1 VTELN
6 KEQDNT
12 RLIESRVS
20 SSPFTRKNLPDM
32 TAHLLFW
39 PVSII
44 GFFADLWTKS
54 LIFKWLQ
61 PGETYSVIDGF
72 FQLTAVL
79 NAGAAFGLAD
89 GRRFFLI
96 ATSVIASL
104 AIVAFFYFGKIT
116 NRLAQLALGL
126 FMVKNRLAQLA
137 LGLFMAGVCGNL
149 YDRIFNNGLV
159 RDFIDVTI
167 WPGKHWPAFNLAD
180 SMLCIAVGLLVITF
194 SFSKKKP

>member
-1 VTELN
+1 MTELN

-79 NAGAAFGLAD
+79 NAGAAFGLANN
-89 GRRFFLI
+89 RRFFLI
-96 ATSVIASL
+96 ATSVIATG
-104 AIVAFFYFGKIT
+104 AVAAFFYLGKI
-116 NRLAQLALGL
+116 
-126 FMVKNRLAQLA
+126 KNRLAQLA

-194 SFSKKKP
+194 SFSKKTP